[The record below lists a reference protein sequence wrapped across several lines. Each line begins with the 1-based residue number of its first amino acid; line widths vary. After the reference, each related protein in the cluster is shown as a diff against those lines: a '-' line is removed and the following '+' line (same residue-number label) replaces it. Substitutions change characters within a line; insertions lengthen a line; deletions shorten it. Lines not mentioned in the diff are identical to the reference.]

1 MDYNTLLDLAT
12 DLGYHLAMSGAETFR
27 VEESISRVLK
37 AYDIQSEVFA
47 IPNCLTVSIETH
59 DGQILT
65 RMRRIGFHSNDMD
78 AVARYSNL
86 SRAICANKPDPETAL
101 QWLNET
107 QASCRKYPIYLELLG
122 HFLGAFGFSMVFGGN
137 LLDALFGGICGL
149 IIGVISLFMGKFKV
163 NQFFTIIAASFAMAI
178 AAYAAAAMGIPINPD
193 MVNIGALM
201 LLVPGLLFTNA
212 MRDIIFG
219 DTNSGTNR
227 IVQVMLIAVAIALGT
242 AAAWNVAASIWAP
255 PVSIPVENVGLIYGS
270 IACLIGCFGFSI
282 VFNIHGVSSLF
293 CTIGGII
300 TWIAYAI
307 ALNLGSGILIAMLI
321 GTIVAAAYSETMAR
335 VRKTPALSYLA
346 VGIFPLLPG
355 AGIYYTM
362 NYAVQGNMDLFI
374 SKGMH
379 TAAEAGVMAVAI
391 LLVST
396 IVRLILHL
404 RSKRISKRVC

>member
-27 VEESISRVLK
+27 VEDSVSRVLQ

-47 IPNCLTVSIETH
+47 IPNCLTVSIEAH

-65 RMRRIGFHSNDMD
+65 RMRRIGFHGNDMD
-78 AVARYSNL
+78 SVARYSNL
-86 SRAICANKPDPETAL
+86 SRAICAQKPSPTEAM
-101 QWLNET
+101 QWLAQT
-107 QASCRKYPIYLELLG
+107 QASCRKYSVYLELLG

-149 IIGVISLFMGKFKV
+149 VIGIISLFMGRFKV

-178 AAYAAAAMGIPINPD
+178 VAYASAALGLPINPD

-201 LLVPGLLFTNA
+201 LLVPGFLFTNA

-227 IVQVMLIAVAIALGT
+227 IVQVLLIAVGIVLGT
-242 AAAWNVAASIWAP
+242 AAAWNVAAAVWAP
-255 PVSIPVENVGLIYGS
+255 PVSIAGANIGLVYGC
-270 IACLIGCFGFSI
+270 IGCLIGCFGFSI

-293 CTIGGII
+293 CTLGGII
-300 TWIAYAI
+300 TWLVYALC
-307 ALNLGSGILIAMLI
+307 LNWGCSSLISILM
-321 GTIVAAAYSETMAR
+321 GTLFAAAYSETMAR
-335 VRKTPALSYLA
+335 IRKNPALSYLA

-362 NYAVQGNMDLFI
+362 NYAVHGDMNMFV

-404 RSKRISKRVC
+404 LAKRNNKRVC

>member
-27 VEESISRVLK
+27 VEDSVSRVLM

-65 RMRRIGFHSNDMD
+65 RMRRIGFHSNDLES
-78 AVARYSNL
+78 VARYSDL
-86 SRAICANKPDPETAL
+86 SRAICSKKPDPADAL
-101 QWLNET
+101 VWLEQTRN
-107 QASCRKYPIYLELLG
+107 SCRVYPLYLQLLG

-149 IIGVISLFMGKFKV
+149 IIGVISLCMGKFKV

-178 AAYAAAAMGIPINPD
+178 VAYSAASIGIPINPD

-227 IVQVMLIAVAIALGT
+227 IVQVMLIAVAIVLGT
-242 AAAWNVAASIWAP
+242 AAAWNVAAAIWAP

-270 IACLIGCFGFSI
+270 IGCLIGCFGFSI
-282 VFNIHGVSSLF
+282 VFNIHGLHTLYS
-293 CTIGGII
+293 TIGGII
-300 TWIAYAI
+300 TWLVYAL
-307 ALNLGSGILIAMLI
+307 ALNWGCSSLIAFLL
-321 GTIVAAAYSETMAR
+321 GTLFAAAFSETMAR
-335 VRKTPALSYLA
+335 IRKTPALPYLA

-396 IVRLILHL
+396 IVRLINHL
-404 RSKRISKRVC
+404 LAKRKRVC